1 MESKHSLVFFTLIE
15 LSKILSLYYF
25 LILFYSQ
32 SISSLFLCVSIFSQI
47 HCKTHPTVTAH
58 THYYQPPLPTPNHQN
73 HKQKQTQNRITNPK
87 SNHKT
92 HTHPPLTTTGPPQTI
107 PIQNQITQ
115 WRRQKFIFEGAIYNL
130 FSWVWNVK

>member
-1 MESKHSLVFFTLIE
+1 MGSKHSLVFFTLIE

-32 SISSLFLCVSIFSQI
+32 SISSSLFLCVSIFSQI

-73 HKQKQTQNRITNPK
+73 HKQKQTQN
-87 SNHKT
+87 
-92 HTHPPLTTTGPPQTI
+92 QTI
-107 PIQNQITQ
+107 KLIPTHHQPSLVHHKPYPSKTKSHSGGDKNLSLKGLYI
-115 WRRQKFIFEGAIYNL
+115 IF
-130 FSWVWNVK
+130 FFWVWNVK